1 MKKKNSK
8 GKKKKI
14 EIFTKVFTREMTC
27 YLRLFK
33 TYQQKGR
40 NKRKERNR
48 GGKEEYVGRG

>member
-8 GKKKKI
+8 GKKKR